1 MPVGNDKSKVTVA
14 AAAVPVL
21 GEYDVVVCGGGPAG
35 IGAAVA
41 AGRAGARTLLIE
53 ATSCLGGLIGNA
65 GLRGFCDSPGGPIF
79 DELVERLLE
88 LGAAQWRIDTER
100 FRPPG
105 RLWYHPETARA
116 LTLEMVTE
124 ADAEVLLATFA
135 EGAWVTDDRVA
146 GVFIAT
152 KRARQLVRAKA
163 VIDCTADADIAAD
176 AGAPFRYG
184 DPQDGHI
191 QVCCFRWVIGEV
203 DAERFA
209 RERPGDE
216 ELAALFAQAVREG
229 AIRVPDGLF
238 DHDPATFPFDAE
250 TGALYLE
257 GWEFEEL
264 DATDPVQNAR
274 ALAQSQLAALQIV
287 RWCRAHLPG
296 YEQCRVERFPTSLGI
311 RESRRIIGHYTL
323 TQEDVLAGRK
333 FDDGVVPAWFW
344 LDLHDPP
351 PHQEPHT
358 LEYVKASQP
367 PAGDW
372 YEIPYRSLLPRGIKG
387 LLVAGRSISA
397 DRKAHGSLRIMP
409 TCMFIGT
416 AAGTAAAIAA
426 AEGTD
431 VSELAGARLK
441 RTLLADT
448 EWEIQP
454 QT

>member
-1 MPVGNDKSKVTVA
+1 METDGPKVTVA
-14 AAAVPVL
+14 GAVVPLL

-65 GLRGFCDSPGGPIF
+65 GLQGFCDSPGGPIF
-79 DELVERLLE
+79 DEFVERLLE

-116 LTLEMVTE
+116 LTLEMVTNAGVE
-124 ADAEVLLATFA
+124 SLLSTFA
-135 EGAWVTDDRVA
+135 EGAWVPDGRVE

-152 KRARQLVRAKA
+152 KRGRQLVRAKA
-163 VIDCTADADIAAD
+163 VVDCTADADIAAD
-176 AGAPFRYG
+176 AGAPFLYG
-184 DPQDGHI
+184 DPEDGHI
-191 QVCCFRWVIGEV
+191 QVCSFRWVMGDV
-203 DAERFA
+203 DTECFE

-216 ELAALFAQAVREG
+216 ELAAVFAQAVREG
-229 AIRVPDGLF
+229 AIRPPDGLF
-238 DHDPATFPFDAE
+238 GHDPATFPFDGESGTVRA
-250 TGALYLE
+250 E
-257 GWEFEEL
+257 GWELREI
-264 DATDPVQNAR
+264 DATDPVENSR

-287 RWCRAHLPG
+287 RFCRAHLPG
-296 YEQCRVERFPTSLGI
+296 YGECRIERFPTSLGI
-311 RESRRIIGHYTL
+311 RESRRIAGHYTL
-323 TQEDVLAGRK
+323 TQDDVLAGRK
-333 FDDGVVPAWFW
+333 FEDGVAPAWFW

-351 PHQEPHT
+351 PHEEPHT
-358 LEYVKASQP
+358 LEYVKANQP

-372 YEIPYRSLLPRGIKG
+372 YEIPYRCLLPRGVKG

-409 TCMFIGT
+409 TCMFIGA

-431 VSELAGARLK
+431 VSELDGARLK
-441 RTLLADT
+441 HTLLADT
-448 EWEIQP
+448 VWETQP
-454 QT
+454 QA